1 MILRKMT
8 FCKQK
13 TLFPWW
19 SACGSS
25 RRWSADMLKNSK
37 WRSQQQGQCSVLH
50 PQRCKYWKTMVLYHI
65 HSCMSEKLYIFNKHI
80 SKVCFVRIQ
89 SRGYR
94 NRKPILRIRFLWFG
108 LRETQSYNIDES
120 VWYNY
125 VYNIYAKLN
134 LFIKSL
140 FKLLINLLH

>member
-1 MILRKMT
+1 MLQQKYNWILKCLQVPPIKAHFRILWSWLLYST
-8 FCKQK
+8 EEPD
-13 TLFPWW
+13 PW
-19 SACGSS
+19 SSYSTADPDPTACDPDPG
-25 RRWSADMLKNSK
+25 AVIPD
-37 WRSQQQGQCSVLH
+37 
-50 PQRCKYWKTMVLYHI
+50 PLY
-65 HSCMSEKLYIFNKHI
+65 L
-80 SKVCFVRIQ
+80 VTPW

-94 NRKPILRIRFLWFG
+94 NRKPIQRIRFLWFG

>member
-1 MILRKMT
+1 MILRKIP
-8 FCKQK
+8 FVNKK
-13 TLFPWW
+13 HYSPGGPPVV
-19 SACGSS
+19 AAECGQ
-25 RRWSADMLKNSK
+25 RICWKIQNGGANNRD
-37 WRSQQQGQCSVLH
+37 SVLYYIRKDVNIERLWFYTTYTRVC
-50 PQRCKYWKTMVLYHI
+50 QRNFIYY
-65 HSCMSEKLYIFNKHI
+65 NKHI

-89 SRGYR
+89 SRGYS
-94 NRKPILRIRFLWFG
+94 NRKPIQRIRFLWFG